1 MIEKVRMP
9 LGATTADGEGS
20 TTGATAVEVG
30 AIAIWIG
37 LASTELIPRDA
48 KASLEAA
55 LAGVIFIG
63 EGVAFEPLGAD
74 NTCQPSPAGAVK
86 RD

>member
-9 LGATTADGEGS
+9 LGATAADGEGS

-37 LASTELIPRDA
+37 LASVELIPRDA
-48 KASLEAA
+48 KVSLEAA
-55 LAGVIFIG
+55 LAGVIATG
-63 EGVAFEPLGAD
+63 ATVALELLVAD
-74 NTCQPSPAGAVK
+74 NTCQPSPAGAAK